1 MKIFGYEI
9 KISKAKKKTVIRPGG
24 YRSRRWTEE
33 EEIMLTDMN
42 DRKLMH
48 KTMASRL
55 DRTVAAI
62 HGRLHTIKE
71 RENAKAKS

>member
-9 KISKAKKKTVIRPGG
+9 KINKVKKKVNKRPEG
-24 YRSRRWTEE
+24 YRARRWTKE
-33 EEIMLTDMN
+33 EEILLVEMN
-42 DRKLMH
+42 DRHLLH

-62 HGRLHTIKE
+62 HGRLHIIKE
-71 RENAKAKS
+71 RENV

>member
-9 KISKAKKKTVIRPGG
+9 KISRVKKIKRPEG
-24 YRSRRWTEE
+24 YRARRWTKE
-33 EEIMLTDMN
+33 EEIMLVEMN
-42 DRKLMH
+42 NRHLLH

-62 HGRLHTIKE
+62 HGRLHIIKE
-71 RENAKAKS
+71 RENVKVKS